1 MTAIC
6 RSRPW
11 KHKLGIC
18 RTSTC
23 NYEASAPTISANGG
37 RRQCGHGDGASRR
50 NTGEP
55 VSGAAALPSATSEQR
70 RRGDVVGSRRSYGR
84 DGGGARCAPA
94 GNGNGGTA
102 AAAAL
107 LAAGERGG
115 EGEGRKC
122 KWSAGVHGR
131 ALGLDV
137 AHDSPSWPGRAAKRR
152 RAAPRGVEALKM
164 VGYCSTSSEPRFQPD
179 SDTRRR

>member
-1 MTAIC
+1 MAKLSQPLSRQTTDIGGAATATELGGGTPASPC
-6 RSRPW
+6 AALRPYQVLLASR
-11 KHKLGIC
+11 
-18 RTSTC
+18 
-23 NYEASAPTISANGG
+23 AVAVG
-37 RRQCGHGDGASRR
+37 RWENDGAAVVTEERR
-50 NTGEP
+50 
-55 VSGAAALPSATSEQR
+55 GASQGRQWR
-70 RRGDVVGSRRSYGR
+70 RRSCCG
-84 DGGGARCAPA
+84 
-94 GNGNGGTA
+94 

-115 EGEGRKC
+115 EGERRKC

-152 RAAPRGVEALKM
+152 RAAPRGVETLKT